1 MRYIG
6 AGLRALLLLLLVVAF
21 GCDLE
26 KDFRGD
32 EYLYTDED
40 GNTVIEDLETGDTQT
55 VPNVTNPAVGSG
67 EFLWKPVSESDGK
80 LVILLPS
87 RYRGGVVNAV
97 DVLDAGGRVI
107 ERGRF
112 VGDTHNGNRP
122 HYRFNMQGS
131 RYGTNLTV
139 RATLTAGGADTWQIP
154 NGAQRNSQ

>member
-1 MRYIG
+1 MKYIN
-6 AGLRALLLLLLVVAF
+6 AGLRALLLLLLVIAF

-40 GNTVIEDLETGDTQT
+40 GNTVIEDLETGETQT
-55 VPNVTNPAVGSG
+55 VPNVTNPGVGSG
-67 EFLWKPVSESDGK
+67 EFLWKPISESDGN

-87 RYRGGVVNAV
+87 RFRGADVSAV
-97 DVLDAGGRVI
+97 DVLDSGGKVL

-112 VGDTHNGNRP
+112 VGDTHNGNRA
-122 HYRFNMQGS
+122 HYRYNMPGA

-139 RATLTAGGADTWQIP
+139 RATLTAGGTETWQIP
-154 NGAQRNSQ
+154 NGAQRSSQ